1 MHRLRLIGGICAY
14 KSDQIT
20 SAHDFFEKTGEP
32 NIFIIPRPS
41 TDSRLQPIAYPT
53 RDVSDPVLT
62 TP

>member
-1 MHRLRLIGGICAY
+1 MHRLRLVGETHAY

-32 NIFIIPRPS
+32 NISIILTQS